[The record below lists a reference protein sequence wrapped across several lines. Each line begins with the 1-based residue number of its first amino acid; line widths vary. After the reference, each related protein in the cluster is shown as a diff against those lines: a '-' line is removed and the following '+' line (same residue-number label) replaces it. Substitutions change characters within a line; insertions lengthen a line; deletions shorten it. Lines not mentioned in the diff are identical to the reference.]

1 MNSFSI
7 EINKDL
13 NSREAV
19 SLSQALSSIKSE
31 IYLYIEDRKVNAKS
45 ILGLLSLNI
54 KAGDILNFDV
64 IEDNK
69 LSEARTI
76 VEKILTE

>member
-1 MNSFSI
+1 MNTFTI
-7 EINKDL
+7 QINNDI

-19 SLSQALSSIKSE
+19 GLSQALSPIKSE
-31 IYLYIEDRKVNAKS
+31 IYLHIEDRRVNAKS

-54 KAGDILNFDV
+54 RKGDILGFDV
-64 IEDNK
+64 IEDGE
-69 LSEARTI
+69 LDGVRTA

>member
-1 MNSFSI
+1 MNTFTI
-7 EINKDL
+7 QINNDI

-19 SLSQALSSIKSE
+19 GLSQTLSPIKSE
-31 IYLYIEDRKVNAKS
+31 IYLHIEDRKVNAKS

-54 KAGDILNFDV
+54 KKGDILSFDV
-64 IEDNK
+64 IED
-69 LSEARTI
+69 SEVDGVRAA